1 MEQRRCFGCMN
12 LTSSEVCERCG
23 WSAGQNNE
31 SHQLPVGTILAGKY
45 LVGRALGQGG
55 FGITYLGWDLNL
67 DIRVCIKEFFPS
79 STVNRDH
86 GHTCAVTCNTT
97 MMEAGYVTSRE
108 RFLREAKSL
117 AQFRNVPQI
126 VSIFDF
132 FQANNTAY
140 MVMEYVEG
148 INMAKYV
155 QTRGGRIGMDETL
168 RILKPVME
176 ALARVHKAGL
186 IHRDIAPDNIMLDP
200 RDGAKLLDFGA
211 VRQVEN
217 PDAEKELNRSTEA
230 ILKSGFAPMEQY
242 LARGS
247 LGPWTDVYAFSATIY
262 YCVTGR
268 IPPEAPARM
277 LEGAPLDWSGAQ
289 GITRRQME
297 VLEHGMALRAADR
310 IASMEELMGELY
322 SPEAAP
328 RRPEPPKPE
337 PPKPEPPKPEPPKP
351 PVREEDDIFA
361 PIPKKGL
368 KALLDSAGKNGLSQQ
383 AQKKCRMIS
392 GALFLAA
399 ALCEY
404 YTPAYFA
411 WEIGWAMGLKIAA
424 CVLMAVAMFTGIFPL
439 AAVGAGVKS
448 AVTLYA
454 IWKMYSRMPL
464 YPSVLFRI
472 LVMLLSAAG
481 FVLLLLSAFLRK
493 KSGRLCLNGSILALF
508 AQGYVESHVLWRLTT
523 ADVQSL
529 LRSISDI
536 FAALPV
542 MVCFALIL
550 VVVYL
555 CLRSQDG
562 KRVRTAWI
570 LTGVSLLAAVLV
582 LALGNYAFRS
592 AACAVPAAF
601 AILLAGLAMEESASS
616 QAPEKAPR
624 KEESIFD

>member
-1 MEQRRCFGCMN
+1 MN
-12 LTSSEVCERCG
+12 
-23 WSAGQNNE
+23 
-31 SHQLPVGTILAGKY
+31 
-45 LVGRALGQGG
+45 
-55 FGITYLGWDLNL
+55 
-67 DIRVCIKEFFPS
+67 
-79 STVNRDH
+79 
-86 GHTCAVTCNTT
+86 CNTT
-97 MMEAGYVTSRE
+97 MMEAGYATSRE

-117 AQFRNVPQI
+117 AQLRNVPQI

-155 QTRGGRIGMDETL
+155 QTRGGRIAMDETL

-277 LEGAPLDWSGAQ
+277 LGGAPLDWSGAQ

-328 RRPEPPKPE
+328 RRSE

-361 PIPKKGL
+361 PAPRKGL
-368 KALLDSAGKNGLSQQ
+368 KALLDSAGKNSLSERE
-383 AQKKCRMIS
+383 QKKIRMIS
-392 GALFLAA
+392 GALFLLA

-404 YTPAYFA
+404 FFPTYFVWA
-411 WEIGWAMGLKIAA
+411 TGWAIGLKIAA
-424 CVLMAVAMFTGIFPL
+424 CVLMAVAMFTGILPM
-439 AAVGAGVKS
+439 AAVGAVVKPV
-448 AVTLYA
+448 VTLYVV
-454 IWKMYSRMPL
+454 WKMYARMPL
-464 YPSVLFRI
+464 YPSVLF
-472 LVMLLSAAG
+472 LMLLMLLSAAG
-481 FVLLLLSAFLRK
+481 FVLLLLSTFSRK
-493 KSGRLCLNGSILALF
+493 KSGRLCLFGSILALF
-508 AQGYVESHVLWRLTT
+508 AQVYVESNVLKGLTT
-523 ADVQSL
+523 AGVKNL
-529 LRSISDI
+529 TRETSDL
-536 FAALPV
+536 FATLPV
-542 MVCFALIL
+542 LLCIALVL

-555 CLRSQDG
+555 CLRSTDG
-562 KRVRTAWI
+562 KHVRTAWI
-570 LTGVSLLAAVLV
+570 LTGISLLAALLVFVLDYV
-582 LALGNYAFRS
+582 LWS
-592 AACAVPAAF
+592 AACAIPAAF
-601 AILLAGLAMEESASS
+601 AILLAGLAMEPASA

>member
-12 LTSSEVCERCG
+12 LTASEVCERCG

-31 SHQLPVGTILAGKY
+31 FHQLLVGTVLEGKY

-97 MMEAGYVTSRE
+97 MIEAVYAASRE

-117 AQFRNVPQI
+117 AQFRSVPQI

-155 QTRGGRIGMDETL
+155 YNRGGRIDMDETL

-186 IHRDIAPDNIMLDP
+186 IHRDIAPDNIMLHP

-211 VRQVEN
+211 VRHVEN
-217 PDAEKELNRSTEA
+217 PNAEKELNRSTEA

-262 YCVTGR
+262 YCVTGLV
-268 IPPEAPARM
+268 PPEAPARM
-277 LEGAPLDWSGAQ
+277 LEGAPLDWSGAR

-328 RRPEPPKPE
+328 RPDRQTAHPQPEPPKPE
-337 PPKPEPPKPEPPKP
+337 TPKPRPAEQAQK
-351 PVREEDDIFA
+351 DDISA
-361 PIPKKGL
+361 PKKGL
-368 KALLDSAGKNGLSQQ
+368 KALPDSAGKNGLSQQ
-383 AQKKCRMIS
+383 AQKKYRMSS

-404 YTPAYFA
+404 YFPWNYG
-411 WEIGWAMGLKIAA
+411 WGMNSWAMGLKIAA

-439 AAVGAGVKS
+439 AAVGAGGKS
-448 AVTLYA
+448 VVSLYVVL
-454 IWKMYSRMPL
+454 KMYKRMPL
-464 YPSVLFRI
+464 DPSVLF
-472 LVMLLSAAG
+472 LMLLMLLSVAG
-481 FVLLLLSAFLRK
+481 FVLLLLSSFFRK
-493 KSGRLCLNGSILALF
+493 KSGRLCLIGSILALF
-508 AQGYVESHVLWRLTT
+508 VQGYVESRVLLRLTP
-523 ADVQSL
+523 DVKSL
-529 LRSISDI
+529 IRLTSDL
-536 FAALPV
+536 FATLPV
-542 MVCFALIL
+542 PVCIALIL
-550 VVVYL
+550 VVVSL
-555 CLRSQDG
+555 CLRDG
-562 KRVRTAWI
+562 KRVRMGWI
-570 LTGVSLLAAVLV
+570 LTGVSLLATVLV
-582 LALGNYAFRS
+582 FIMGNFAFRS

-601 AILLAGLAMEESASS
+601 AILLAGLAMEPASS
-616 QAPEKAPR
+616 QTPEKTPR
-624 KEESIFD
+624 KEKSIFD